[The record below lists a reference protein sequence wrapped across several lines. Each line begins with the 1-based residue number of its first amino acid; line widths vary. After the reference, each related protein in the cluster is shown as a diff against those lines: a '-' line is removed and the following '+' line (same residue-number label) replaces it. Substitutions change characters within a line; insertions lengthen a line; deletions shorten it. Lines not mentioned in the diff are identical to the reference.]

1 VAPFRIVN
9 IGNSDSVRLTD
20 FIEAI
25 EAATG
30 RRAQQNLMEMQP
42 GDVPATWA
50 DATLLQRLTGYR
62 PQTPVSEGVRQFVG
76 WYRDY
81 YEV

>member
-1 VAPFRIVN
+1 MM
-9 IGNSDSVRLTD
+9 LTD
-20 FIEAI
+20 FIAAI

-30 RRAQQNLMEMQP
+30 RRARQALLPIQP

-50 DATLLQRLTGYR
+50 DPSLLEALTGYR
-62 PQTPVSEGVRQFVG
+62 PKTGLDEGVRAFVK

-81 YEV
+81 YGV

>member
-1 VAPFRIVN
+1 VN
-9 IGNSDSVRLTD
+9 IGNSEPVALMD
-20 FIEAI
+20 FIGAI

-30 RRAQQNLMEMQP
+30 VTAKKNFMDMQP

-50 DATLLQRLTGYR
+50 DATLLQSLTGYR
-62 PQTPVSEGVRQFVG
+62 PKTDIQAGVDRWVA

-81 YEV
+81 YRV